1 MVVTQNAKIT
11 PLLAACNVC
20 FGYDARVPLLFD
32 LSLSVYDSEMVGLLG
47 PNGSGKTTLLRL
59 FSGILRPQQ
68 GEIVLENC
76 TLSAWR
82 RVDIARRIAV
92 VPQEL
97 HIPYAF
103 TVEQM
108 VSMGRA
114 PFIRSFFG
122 ARRHR
127 DNEVVHEA
135 MQAANVTALAKRVF
149 QELSGGERQR
159 VMIAMALAQEPRI
172 LLLDEPT
179 AHLDIKYQIETL
191 DLVRQLNQEQGVA
204 VIAALHDLNL
214 AARYFS
220 RLVLF
225 QRGVVADGGPTEVL
239 EPDLLSRVYGVDVQ
253 VGILRGSEHISVLP
267 PGSREKGTEQSDHT
281 AQPLVHVIAGGGS
294 GEMMMRALADEHI
307 PFVAGAL
314 NIGDSDHTLAL
325 RLAESV
331 ITEQP
336 YAPVSPPALEQMR
349 ASLAQVRTLIVCPVA
364 IGPGNL
370 VLLQEAVQAVQRGLQ
385 VILLSAADDNKN
397 ADLHESPLEAR
408 GESTGMAMRDYTGG
422 QAVELERQLLQAGA
436 VVKNT
441 VSAALETVIDAIKS
455 ASDVK

>member
-1 MVVTQNAKIT
+1 
-11 PLLAACNVC
+11 
-20 FGYDARVPLLFD
+20 
-32 LSLSVYDSEMVGLLG
+32 
-47 PNGSGKTTLLRL
+47 
-59 FSGILRPQQ
+59 
-68 GEIVLENC
+68 
-76 TLSAWR
+76 
-82 RVDIARRIAV
+82 
-92 VPQEL
+92 
-97 HIPYAF
+97 
-103 TVEQM
+103 
-108 VSMGRA
+108 MGRA
-114 PFIRSFFG
+114 PFIRTFFG
-122 ARRHR
+122 GRRHR

-267 PGSREKGTEQSDHT
+267 PGSKGKETAQSRHT

-307 PFVAGAL
+307 PFVAGVL

-325 RLAESV
+325 RLAENV
-331 ITEQP
+331 IVEQP
-336 YAPVSPPALEQMR
+336 YAPVSPSALEQMR
-349 ASLAQVRTLIVCPVA
+349 ASLTQVRMLIVCPVA

-370 VLLQEAVQAVQRGLQ
+370 ALLQEAVQAAQRGLQ
-385 VILLSAADDNKN
+385 VILLSAADDNK
-397 ADLHESPLEAR
+397 EAR
-408 GESTGMAMRDYTGG
+408 GESTGMAARDYTGG
-422 QAVELERQLLQAGA
+422 WAVKLERQLLQAGA

-441 VSAALETVIDAIKS
+441 VSAALETVIEAIES